1 MDKEEIRDVILEAM
15 ENGLEAQLR
24 AMRRLRRPAAAPAPH
39 RREQGMSQTDIAYD
53 ILKKARRPL
62 HVSELIERADKLHG
76 VRLDRESLVSA
87 LVKRVARGDRFVRT
101 EPNTF
106 ALRGAEEVKP

>member
-1 MDKEEIRDVILEAM
+1 MERQELREVIFEAM
-15 ENGLEAQLR
+15 EAGLQAQLR
-24 AMRRLRRPAAAPAPH
+24 AMRKLRGAPPSPKPA
-39 RREQGMSQTDIAYD
+39 RRDKSMSQTDIVYD

-62 HVSELIERADKLHG
+62 HVNELIERAGKLHG
-76 VRLDRESLVSA
+76 VALDRESLVSA

-106 ALRGAEEVKP
+106 ALRQEAGQ

>member
-1 MDKEEIRDVILEAM
+1 MEKQEVREVILETM
-15 ENGLEAQLR
+15 EAGLQAQLR
-24 AMRRLRRPAAAPAPH
+24 AVRKLRGAPSGEKPARRDKR
-39 RREQGMSQTDIAYD
+39 MSQTDIAHD

-62 HVSELIERADKLHG
+62 HINDLIERARKLHG
-76 VRLDRESLVSA
+76 TALDRESLVSA

-106 ALRGAEEVKP
+106 ALREEADQ